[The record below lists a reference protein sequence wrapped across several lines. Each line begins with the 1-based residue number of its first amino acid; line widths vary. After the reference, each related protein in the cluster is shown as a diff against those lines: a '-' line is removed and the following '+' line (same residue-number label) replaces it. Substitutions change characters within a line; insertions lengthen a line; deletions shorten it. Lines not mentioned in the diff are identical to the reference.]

1 MFSGRRTT
9 IGMLNLDC
17 GWVPFFKEQYECSIW
32 IVDGFHSLRGTCD
45 TRRVQVVIL
54 LICYVQAPLMFSLA
68 FAYYGDLSA
77 FISVAGKICVLRRN

>member
-1 MFSGRRTT
+1 VTLG
-9 IGMLNLDC
+9 IC
-17 GWVPFFKEQYECSIW
+17 
-32 IVDGFHSLRGTCD
+32 
-45 TRRVQVVIL
+45 VQVVIL